1 MSERTSETVFTWAA
15 PPLKFGAGAVGE
27 LGFECEQLGLGSV
40 LIVTDRAVAAT
51 GAADRARD
59 AVRAAGI
66 RAEVYEGARSEP
78 TDASIRRTVDDVR
91 GGDWDGVVAVG
102 GGSVIDTAKAV
113 ALLSTHPG
121 DPLEYVNQPI
131 GEGKAPP
138 GPVKP
143 VVAVPTTAGTGAEST
158 AVCILDLL
166 DLQVKSGISHARLRP
181 VKAVVDP
188 ELSLPLPP
196 HVTACA
202 GMDVLCHALES
213 YTARPHHAYPR
224 RSAAERPT
232 YVGANPV
239 SDAFVEKALPLVARS
254 LRPAVMRGHDEQART
269 DMMLAA
275 SFAGMGFGNA
285 GVHVPHA
292 CAYPIAGR
300 VTDFHPPDYSAEEP
314 MVPHGESVALT
325 APAAFRLT
333 FPAAPERHVH
343 AAELLDPA
351 VADIADRAERLP
363 AALVSLMRDIGIAN
377 GVSAVGY
384 GREDV
389 PALVDGAL
397 KQQRLLTMCP
407 RDVGAADLRTVV
419 EDSLVNW

>member
-1 MSERTSETVFTWAA
+1 MSERVSETVFTWAA
-15 PPLKFGAGAVGE
+15 PPLKFGADAVEE
-27 LGFECEQLGLGSV
+27 LGFECEQLGLDSV

-51 GAADRARD
+51 GAADRARS
-59 AVRAAGI
+59 AVQAAGI
-66 RAEVYEGARSEP
+66 SAEVYDGAHSEP
-78 TDASIRRTVDDVR
+78 TDVSIRQAVDDVR
-91 GGDWDGVVAVG
+91 GGDWSGVVAVG
-102 GGSVIDTAKAV
+102 GGSVIDTAKAI
-113 ALLSTHPG
+113 ALLTTYPDDLIAH
-121 DPLEYVNQPI
+121 VNQPI
-131 GEGKAPP
+131 GQGKAPP
-138 GPVKP
+138 GPIKP

-166 DLQVKSGISHARLRP
+166 ELKVKSGISHARLRP
-181 VKAVVDP
+181 IKAVVDP
-188 ELSLPLPP
+188 TLSLPLPP

-224 RSAAERPT
+224 RSAADRPT
-232 YVGANPV
+232 YVGANPI
-239 SDAFVEKALPLVARS
+239 SDAFVEKAIPLVARS
-254 LRPAVMRGHDEQART
+254 LRPAVLRGHDEQART

-285 GVHVPHA
+285 GVHIPHA

-325 APAAFRLT
+325 APAAFRFT
-333 FPAAPERHVH
+333 FPAAPERHAH
-343 AAELLDPA
+343 AAELLDPT
-351 VADIADRAERLP
+351 VAGIADRAERLP

-384 GREDV
+384 GRGDMS
-389 PALVDGAL
+389 ALVDGTL

-407 RDVGAADLRTVV
+407 RDVGADDLRAIV
-419 EDSLVNW
+419 EASLTNW